1 MTAWLCVLETLYSLD
16 VNQKGYLSFHVL
28 THLDMNHQPFATAR
42 PIRPVVIASEARQ
55 SSIVSAAPPGVLG
68 KD

>member
-28 THLDMNHQPFATAR
+28 THLDMNHQPFATAL
-42 PIRPVVIASEARQ
+42 PIKLVVIANGVRQ
-55 SSIVSAAPPGVLG
+55 SSFVSVSFSQG
-68 KD
+68 